1 MTLGQ
6 RIRTTRRAC
15 KMTLEQLGEA
25 IGVSKQT
32 VQRYESGIIQNIPSD
47 KIEAMAKALGVRPE
61 ALMGWQ
67 RREAK
72 RVPLLGPIACG
83 EPLLAEQDYESF
95 VYTDGESE
103 ADFCLRARGDSMQG
117 ARIFDGDLVFIHR
130 QDTAENGQICAV
142 MIDGEATLKRVYY
155 YPDRHKLILSAEN
168 PAYPP
173 LVYEG
178 AELEQVRILGVAISC
193 LFDV

>member
-1 MTLGQ
+1 MTTGQ
-6 RIRTTRRAC
+6 RIHTTRRAC

-47 KIEAMAKALGVRPE
+47 KIEAMARALGVRP
-61 ALMGWQ
+61 ADLMGWGANQ
-67 RREAK
+67 AK
-72 RVPLLGPIACG
+72 RVPLLGRIACG

-117 ARIFDGDLVFIHR
+117 ARIFDGDLVFIRR
-130 QDTAENGQICAV
+130 QDSAKNGQICAV
-142 MIDGEATLKRVYY
+142 LVDGEATLKRVYY
-155 YPDRHKLILSAEN
+155 YPDRQKLILSAEN
-168 PAYPP
+168 PAYAP

-178 AELEQVRILGVAISC
+178 AELDQVRILGVAVSC
-193 LFDV
+193 LFVV